1 MVNINWTNV
10 TTARGFLQAPNVSS
24 GGSFWAVTLYMFW
37 IVLLVVFLPF
47 GFEVALLFSAF
58 LALVASIFMLYGGL
72 ISVGNML
79 FFVGLIIFWILYI
92 IWSSNKDQ

>member
-1 MVNINWTNV
+1 MVNINWTNI
-10 TTARGFLQAPNVSS
+10 TTGGQLLQAPNTSS

-58 LALVASIFMLYGGL
+58 LALVASILMLYGGL
-72 ISVGNML
+72 ISIGNTL
-79 FFVGLIIFWILYI
+79 FFVGLIVFWILYI
-92 IWSSNKDQ
+92 VWSSNKDQ